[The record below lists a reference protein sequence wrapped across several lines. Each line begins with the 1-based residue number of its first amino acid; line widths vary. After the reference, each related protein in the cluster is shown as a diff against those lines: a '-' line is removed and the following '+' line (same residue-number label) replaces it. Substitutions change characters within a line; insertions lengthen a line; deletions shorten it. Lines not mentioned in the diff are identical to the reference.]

1 MSKTQRIESTMEV
14 VRTLVGLVIA
24 YAVALVILYA
34 ISDDPV
40 YIVRQFIL
48 GPFSSPRRIGSV
60 INLAIPFTICG
71 LSMCFMYAVNRFN
84 LVPEGIFMLSAC
96 MVTFVSVKLGPSLPA
111 PIMLPL
117 LFAIAILT
125 GVAMAFI
132 PAIMER
138 KFNANVVVVS
148 LMLNSIIGFFATWV
162 MRYYMKDNTISYIGS
177 LEIPENA
184 RLPRLFANVEAKEGF
199 AAVLKSFRMQSGI
212 FIAILCVIVVAVLFY
227 KTSFGW
233 KMRLVGENPQFAGA
247 VGLSAVGISFAA
259 QLIGGG
265 VAGIAGATEI
275 LGNYTRF
282 QWTAT
287 TQHGFDGLLVAVLA
301 KKNPALVPIGAL
313 FLAYIRIGADVVN
326 TSGDIPK
333 EFITVI
339 QGIIILL
346 IAAESFMSG
355 TKNKLIFKAAEKEEA
370 EKKQKQAS
378 NTAA

>member
-1 MSKTQRIESTMEV
+1 MEL
-14 VRTLVGLVIA
+14 VRTLVGLLIAYVIA
-24 YAVALVILYA
+24 LVVLFA

-40 YIVRQFIL
+40 YVIRQFML
-48 GPFSSPRRIGSV
+48 GPFSSARRIGSI

-84 LVPEGIFMLSAC
+84 LVPEGIFMLSGC
-96 MVTFVSVKLGPSLPA
+96 MVTWVALSLGDGLPA
-111 PIMLPL
+111 VVMVPVL
-117 LFAIAILT
+117 LIVAALT
-125 GVAMAFI
+125 GVVVAFI

-148 LMLNSIIGFFATWV
+148 LMLNSIIGYLGTAIL
-162 MRYYMKDNTISYIGS
+162 RYKLRDADISFLGS
-177 LEIPENA
+177 KEIPEA
-184 RLPRLFANVEAKEGF
+184 GRLPKIFSPFNI
-199 AAVLKSFRMQSGI
+199 QSGV
-212 FIAILCVIVVAVLFY
+212 FIAIICVVVVAVLFY

-233 KMRLVGENPQFAGA
+233 KMRLVGENPSFAKA
-247 VGLSAVGISFAA
+247 VGLSAVGVSFAA

-275 LGNYTRF
+275 MSNYTRF

-301 KKNPALVPIGAL
+301 KKNPALVPVGAL

-326 TSGDIPK
+326 TTGDIPT
-333 EFITVI
+333 EFVTVI

-355 TKNKLIFKAAEKEEA
+355 TKNKMIFKAAAKDAEA
-370 EKKQKQAS
+370 AKNK
-378 NTAA
+378 AAA

>member
-1 MSKTQRIESTMEV
+1 MSKTQKIETTMEL
-14 VRTLVGLVIA
+14 VRTLVGLLIAYVIA
-24 YAVALVILYA
+24 LVVLFA

-40 YIVRQFIL
+40 FVIRQFMV
-48 GPFSSPRRIGSV
+48 GPFTSARRIGSI

-84 LVPEGIFMLSAC
+84 LVPEGIFMLSGC
-96 MVTFVSVKLGPSLPA
+96 MVTWVALSLGESLPSVVMV
-111 PIMLPL
+111 PVL
-117 LFAIAILT
+117 LVVAILT
-125 GVAMAFI
+125 GVAVAFI

-148 LMLNSIIGFFATWV
+148 LMLNSIIGYLATAILRYQ
-162 MRYYMKDNTISYIGS
+162 MRDSSIGYLGS
-177 LEIPENA
+177 KELPAGA
-184 RLPRLFANVEAKEGF
+184 RLPKVFGSFNV
-199 AAVLKSFRMQSGI
+199 QSGL
-212 FIAILCVIVVAVLFY
+212 FIAIICVVAVAVLFY

-233 KMRLVGENPQFAGA
+233 KMRLVGENPSFAKA
-247 VGLSAVGISFAA
+247 VGLSAVGVSFAA

-275 LGNYTRF
+275 LSNYERF

-326 TSGDIPK
+326 TTGDIPT
-333 EFITVI
+333 EFVTVI

-346 IAAESFMSG
+346 IAAESFMSK
-355 TKNKLIFKAAEKEEA
+355 TKNKMIFKAAQKDAEA
-370 EKKQKQAS
+370 AKSK
-378 NTAA
+378 AAA

>member
-1 MSKTQRIESTMEV
+1 MEL
-14 VRTLVGLVIA
+14 VRTLVGLLIAYVIA
-24 YAVALVILYA
+24 LVVLFA

-40 YIVRQFIL
+40 FVIRQFMV
-48 GPFSSPRRIGSV
+48 GPFTSARRIGSI

-84 LVPEGIFMLSAC
+84 LVPEGIFMLSGC
-96 MVTFVSVKLGPSLPA
+96 MVTWVALSLGESLPSVVMV
-111 PIMLPL
+111 PVL
-117 LFAIAILT
+117 LVVAILT
-125 GVAMAFI
+125 GVAVAFI

-148 LMLNSIIGFFATWV
+148 LMLNSIIGYLGTAIL
-162 MRYYMKDNTISYIGS
+162 RYKLRDADIAFLGSKKLPAAASLPKIS
-177 LEIPENA
+177 
-184 RLPRLFANVEAKEGF
+184 
-199 AAVLKSFRMQSGI
+199 SFKIQSGL
-212 FIAILCVIVVAVLFY
+212 FIAIICVVVVAVLFY

-233 KMRLVGENPQFAGA
+233 KMRLVGENPSFAKA
-247 VGLSAVGISFAA
+247 VGLSAVGVSFAA

-275 LGNYTRF
+275 LSNYERF

-326 TSGDIPK
+326 TTGDIPT
-333 EFITVI
+333 EFVTVI

-346 IAAESFMSG
+346 IAAETFMSG
-355 TKNKLIFKAAEKEEA
+355 TKNKLIFKAAEKN
-370 EKKQKQAS
+370 EKEKQ
-378 NTAA
+378 TAQSAA

>member
-1 MSKTQRIESTMEV
+1 MSKTQKIETTMEL
-14 VRTLVGLVIA
+14 VRTLVGLLIAYVIA
-24 YAVALVILYA
+24 LVVLFA

-40 YIVRQFIL
+40 FVIRQFMV
-48 GPFSSPRRIGSV
+48 GPFTSARRIGSI

-84 LVPEGIFMLSAC
+84 LVPEGIFMLSGC
-96 MVTFVSVKLGPSLPA
+96 MVTWVALSLGESLPSVVMV
-111 PIMLPL
+111 PVL
-117 LFAIAILT
+117 LVVAILT
-125 GVAMAFI
+125 GVAVAFI

-148 LMLNSIIGFFATWV
+148 LMLNSIIGYLGTAIL
-162 MRYYMKDNTISYIGS
+162 RYKLRDADIAFLGSKKLPAAASLPKIS
-177 LEIPENA
+177 
-184 RLPRLFANVEAKEGF
+184 
-199 AAVLKSFRMQSGI
+199 SFKIQSGL
-212 FIAILCVIVVAVLFY
+212 FIAIICVVVVAVLFY

-233 KMRLVGENPQFAGA
+233 KMRLVGENPSFAKA
-247 VGLSAVGISFAA
+247 VGLSAVGVSFAA

-275 LGNYTRF
+275 LSNYERF

-326 TSGDIPK
+326 TTGDIPT
-333 EFITVI
+333 EFVTVI

-355 TKNKLIFKAAEKEEA
+355 TKNKMIFKAAQKDAEA
-370 EKKQKQAS
+370 AKNK
-378 NTAA
+378 AAA

>member
-1 MSKTQRIESTMEV
+1 MEL
-14 VRTLVGLVIA
+14 VRTLVGLLIAYVIA
-24 YAVALVILYA
+24 LVVLFA

-40 YIVRQFIL
+40 FVIRQFMV
-48 GPFSSPRRIGSV
+48 GPFTSARRIGSI

-84 LVPEGIFMLSAC
+84 LVPEGIFMLSGC
-96 MVTFVSVKLGPSLPA
+96 MVTWVALSLGESLPSVVMV
-111 PIMLPL
+111 PVL
-117 LFAIAILT
+117 LVVAILT
-125 GVAMAFI
+125 GVAVAFI

-148 LMLNSIIGFFATWV
+148 LMLNSIIGYLGTAIL
-162 MRYYMKDNTISYIGS
+162 RYKLRDADIAFLGSKKLPAAASLPKIS
-177 LEIPENA
+177 
-184 RLPRLFANVEAKEGF
+184 
-199 AAVLKSFRMQSGI
+199 SFKIQSGL
-212 FIAILCVIVVAVLFY
+212 FIAIICVVVVAVLFY

-233 KMRLVGENPQFAGA
+233 KMRLVGENPSFAKA
-247 VGLSAVGISFAA
+247 VGLSAVGVSFAA

-275 LGNYTRF
+275 LSNYERF

-326 TSGDIPK
+326 TTGDIPT
-333 EFITVI
+333 EFVTDRKSVV
-339 QGIIILL
+339 
-346 IAAESFMSG
+346 
-355 TKNKLIFKAAEKEEA
+355 
-370 EKKQKQAS
+370 
-378 NTAA
+378 